1 LFLLNIAVDLVNQ
14 FLGCA
19 KIVLESSQRLGQ
31 ILLALWELLIIL
43 VMMGMFLV
51 VPLALI
57 VAAYLFG
64 KRRGRAEVS
73 ESGDS

>member
-1 LFLLNIAVDLVNQ
+1 MALLLFPGMPGTTEMVVMLVT
-14 FLGCA
+14 
-19 KIVLESSQRLGQ
+19 
-31 ILLALWELLIIL
+31 
-43 VMMGMFLV
+43 MGMFLV
-51 VPLALI
+51 VPLALV

>member
-1 LFLLNIAVDLVNQ
+1 MVLLLFPGMPGVIELV
-14 FLGCA
+14 
-19 KIVLESSQRLGQ
+19 I
-31 ILLALWELLIIL
+31 LLII
-43 VMMGMFLV
+43 MGLFLV

>member
-1 LFLLNIAVDLVNQ
+1 MGMALLLFPGMPGAIELV
-14 FLGCA
+14 
-19 KIVLESSQRLGQ
+19 
-31 ILLALWELLIIL
+31 ILL
-43 VMMGMFLV
+43 VMMGLFLV

-73 ESGDS
+73 DRAES

>member
-1 LFLLNIAVDLVNQ
+1 MALLLFPGMPGAIEL
-14 FLGCA
+14 F
-19 KIVLESSQRLGQ
+19 
-31 ILLALWELLIIL
+31 ILLI
-43 VMMGMFLV
+43 MMGLFLV

-73 ESGDS
+73 ESGDP